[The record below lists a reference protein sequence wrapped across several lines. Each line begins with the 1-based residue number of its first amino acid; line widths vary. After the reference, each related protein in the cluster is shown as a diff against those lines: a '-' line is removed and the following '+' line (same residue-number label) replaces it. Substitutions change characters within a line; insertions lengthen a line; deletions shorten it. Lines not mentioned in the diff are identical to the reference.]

1 MKLRIPRELMRLLLM
16 TKNVIL
22 LTQASKAQAKNL
34 FWFPRYDFS
43 KAFKT
48 NRAKQKYGYT
58 KIVILVA
65 IIETLHFS
73 VVNKEAMQNKKNS
86 IPIRKRSIGMTYIG
100 TVLIVT
106 KYIVI
111 INS

>member
-1 MKLRIPRELMRLLLM
+1 MIIQEHLR
-16 TKNVIL
+16 
-22 LTQASKAQAKNL
+22 L
-34 FWFPRYDFS
+34 FEQ
-43 KAFKT
+43 
-48 NRAKQKYGYT
+48 NIMCGYT

-73 VVNKEAMQNKKNS
+73 IVNKEAMQNKKKS

-106 KYIVI
+106 KYMCK
-111 INS
+111 N